1 MFNNKYINKN
11 IVFFI
16 RHENDLDFILPLI
29 LKTRKRKIVFWRKI
43 NKNDPRI
50 KYLLKINKEDVIFLS
65 YFQRHITV
73 DIFLYFLNHLSNI
86 LSNNIKKIFQFI
98 EVNSLLKCLK
108 KNKNLL
114 LFSEF
119 DLIAFDHI
127 YNDFVESIILF
138 SKSINKN
145 IKSISLPHGTNPF
158 INNITNKNL
167 ISFHRINLKKFDKVF
182 CSDKQH
188 FEIIENSNKVIIYPM
203 RFTKLYVNFFID
215 EILSIKSK
223 KNENE
228 NEKLNILYLHSKIFG
243 NINSDEIK
251 RMFKIF
257 NKYKNLNIVIKKHPR
272 GGYRELK
279 KLFNIKN
286 YLISEKHPI
295 ELMLI
300 NNYIICVQS
309 ISIIDALILNK
320 IVIVPTYFSSNIFD
334 PSILKYCLVINSPD
348 ELLINLEKISKKNL
362 QNINAKFKTKDFEQI
377 FDIWKKE
384 LESI

>member
-188 FEIIENSNKVIIYPM
+188 FEIIENNNKVIIYPM

-223 KNENE
+223 KNENDNE
-228 NEKLNILYLHSKIFG
+228 NLNILYLHSKIFG

-257 NKYKNLNIVIKKHPR
+257 NKYKNFNIVIKKHPR